1 MIVMSQ
7 IQTLVETSHWSV
19 FILVAGFI
27 SSGLAVLYFKSI
39 LAFLIEIILLVA
51 LVGLSSSL
59 SAVVIIS
66 VIQIVYSL
74 LLAYCLM
81 ETIHYNYMLILE
93 KTNNVPTDL
102 TQKGR
107 GIRSSFLLQ
116 KKE

>member
-66 VIQIVYSL
+66 VMQIVYSL
-74 LLAYCLM
+74 FLAYRLM
-81 ETIHYNYMLILE
+81 EVIHYNYMLILE
-93 KTNNVPTDL
+93 KTNKAPTDL
-102 TQKGR
+102 NNTANS
-107 GIRSSFLLQ
+107 IR
-116 KKE
+116 

>member
-66 VIQIVYSL
+66 VMQIVYSL
-74 LLAYCLM
+74 FLAYRLM
-81 ETIHYNYMLILE
+81 EAIHYNYMLILE
-93 KTNNVPTDL
+93 KTNKAPTDL
-102 TQKGR
+102 TQKGS
-107 GIRSSFLLQ
+107 GIRSSFL
-116 KKE
+116 